1 MGILPQK
8 KLICNNNKKR
18 TKKFVKKLSKGA
30 FQMKKYMLYYISICR
45 FIYMNCAYN
54 YSKED
59 SFNAKKDQ

>member
-18 TKKFVKKLSKGA
+18 VKKFVKKLSKGA
-30 FQMKKYMLYYISICR
+30 FQMKKYMLYYIGICR
-45 FIYMNCAYN
+45 FIYMNYAYN
-54 YSKED
+54 YAKED